1 MSRAAEFVFG
11 FFLIY
16 LLKKNLNKIFIL
28 VYCIPTPTRQL
39 ALQSW
44 LMKLAGP
51 NHS

>member
-1 MSRAAEFVFG
+1 MSRAAEFVVV
-11 FFLIY
+11 FFFI
-16 LLKKNLNKIFIL
+16 NLNRIFIL

>member
-1 MSRAAEFVFG
+1 MSRAAEFVG
-11 FFLIY
+11 FFLNLFIK
-16 LLKKNLNKIFIL
+16 KKNLNRIFIL